1 MEQQQPS
8 AHLEIENFEDF
19 QSSQDQAFSHQVLVM
34 RVMNKVIEAGCKELI
49 EGHYEEAEFKG
60 VTKIIYQQDTRS
72 TFIECV
78 RTCMMYLV
86 CDYDDKAKKN
96 IKILKKK
103 ERETKKRLLQ
113 EQLEYHSR
121 GDYNF
126 KRANPIDRKYFN
138 PKFPYYNTFIDEQ
151 VKIYRRIF
159 AQLTLLTKRL
169 NFYET
174 EDYEA

>member
-1 MEQQQPS
+1 MVKAQ
-8 AHLEIENFEDF
+8 
-19 QSSQDQAFSHQVLVM
+19 
-34 RVMNKVIEAGCKELI
+34 
-49 EGHYEEAEFKG
+49 
-60 VTKIIYQQDTRS
+60 KIS
-72 TFIECV
+72 KCP
-78 RTCMMYLV
+78 
-86 CDYDDKAKKN
+86 
-96 IKILKKK
+96 KK
-103 ERETKKRLLQ
+103 EQ
-113 EQLEYHSR
+113 IEYHNL

-126 KRANPIDRKYFN
+126 KRANPIDKKYFN